1 MSVAKHGGRHR
12 LDVRGVNQTGSPAGP
27 ALPADA
33 VRKGTVCAS
42 LYTRNAVALR
52 QLHYCKI

>member
-12 LDVRGVNQTGSPAGP
+12 LDVSGVNQTGSPAGP

-33 VRKGTVCAS
+33 VCEGTVCAK
-42 LYTRNAVALR
+42 LYTRNAIALR
-52 QLHYCKI
+52 QSHYCKF